1 MVRGILQSPAG
12 QPSRIQGLSLD
23 YLTFWSEV
31 IKALAWPAVATLLI
45 VKLRKPLL
53 DLVPFLR
60 KLKYKEFE
68 LEFAKEVAELKAD
81 SAERPAIDALP
92 PESTPIR
99 ESWLQEMATFSP
111 RAAVIEA
118 WLEVETAAVEAA
130 SSFWTQP
137 STASIK
143 NFPRLGEYLLQCN
156 VIDHKQLNTFR
167 KLRELRNKAAHLE
180 NLELSEKDVRSYI
193 NLATGL
199 AAEIRAR

>member
-1 MVRGILQSPAG
+1 M
-12 QPSRIQGLSLD
+12 D

-31 IKALAWPAVATLLI
+31 IKALAWPAVVTLLI
-45 VKLRKPLL
+45 VKLRRPLL

-68 LEFAKEVAELKAD
+68 LEFAKEVAELKAH
-81 SAERPAIDALP
+81 SGERPTIDALP
-92 PESTPIR
+92 PEPTPAR
-99 ESWLQEMATFSP
+99 DSWLQEMASFSP

-130 SSFWTQP
+130 SSFWSQP
-137 STASIK
+137 SVKSIK
-143 NFPRLGEYLLQCN
+143 HFPQLGEYLLQCH
-156 VIDHKQLNTFR
+156 VIDQKQLNTFR

-180 NLELSEKDVRSYI
+180 NLELSEKDVKSYI